1 VNPTRSAPYCPP
13 TSPKAI
19 TIRDV
24 LLGSAADARN
34 TAYQQLR
41 RRGGISAL
49 DLPILSD
56 PAQDM
61 VYEQAAGCVVEL
73 LDIEI
78 VTALAE
84 AWRTHSALTAPL
96 SLDSS
101 RAIQVIELAAHRV
114 TYTCQ
119 PSIELMVD
127 GSSHAKVPCEL
138 VAVFDVH
145 GLAGAVQ
152 AGRLVS
158 VRRGDCDL
166 TASFVVAGRTIA
178 LRKTR
183 LDLRLSLHLGAGI
196 WLAPAGAGTPA

>member
-1 VNPTRSAPYCPP
+1 VNGSIPN
-13 TSPKAI
+13 AI

-24 LLGSAADARN
+24 LLGSPADARG

-49 DLPILSD
+49 NLPILSD
-56 PAQDM
+56 PAQDI
-61 VYEQAAGCVVEL
+61 VYEQAAACVVEL

-78 VTALAE
+78 VSALAE
-84 AWRTHSALTAPL
+84 AWRTHPVLTAPP
-96 SLDSS
+96 SLDSP
-101 RAIQVIELAAHRV
+101 RAVQAVELAAHRV

-119 PSIELMVD
+119 PSIELLVD
-127 GSSHAKVPCEL
+127 GSRHAKVPCEL
-138 VAVFDVH
+138 VALFDVQ

-158 VRRGDCDL
+158 VRRGECDL

-183 LDLRLSLHLGAGI
+183 LDLRLSLHLGAGLR
-196 WLAPAGAGTPA
+196 LAQAGASTPA

>member
-1 VNPTRSAPYCPP
+1 MNPTGSIPDCPP
-13 TSPKAI
+13 TSPNAI

-24 LLGSAADARN
+24 LLGNAADARS
-34 TAYQQLR
+34 TAYHQLR
-41 RRGGISAL
+41 RRGGTAAL
-49 DLPILSD
+49 NLPILSD

-61 VYEQAAGCVVEL
+61 VYEQAAACVVEL

-96 SLDSS
+96 SLDSP
-101 RAIQVIELAAHRV
+101 RAVQAVELAAHRV

-119 PSIELMVD
+119 PSIEILVD

-183 LDLRLSLHLGAGI
+183 LDLRLSLQVGAGI
-196 WLAPAGAGTPA
+196 RLAPAGADAPA